1 MPAAPAKKRR
11 RVGLLDGT
19 VALSVQPIQRQL
31 EEIKRQR
38 ARADTAKVP
47 LEQSK
52 APGAGHVRLTA
63 ANGVA
68 ARRLGVP
75 LRALPSSTAG
85 GPSNGSGAAAP
96 VAVHRPPARW
106 QGGGHGSDSSGA
118 EEEAQPLS
126 VGSVSGAQSSTRRQR
141 PRLDSRVATGDSR
154 GRKIVGSLLGHLA
167 SARQQLVD
175 ERRIPHAQVAALA
188 AAAPV
193 PGRKEKRR
201 TRLTDQCTEEE
212 EEKAQDID
220 RAIQEKEM
228 LLLQQRLEGHYMH
241 MKNFIRTKVEPTIFY
256 LPVKHTP
263 ETEQFLEETRMAIE
277 QKIRSL
283 KTHLQCPQGTCDT
296 EVISDASEEGLS
308 ETANV
313 EEGEEEEVAAD
324 EEEEE
329 EDAEE
334 EEEEEEEGQEE
345 GEEEDEEDE
354 PRRVVQ
360 RHGRCHAE
368 QSKARR
374 TGKLR

>member
-1 MPAAPAKKRR
+1 M
-11 RVGLLDGT
+11 
-19 VALSVQPIQRQL
+19 
-31 EEIKRQR
+31 
-38 ARADTAKVP
+38 
-47 LEQSK
+47 
-52 APGAGHVRLTA
+52 
-63 ANGVA
+63 
-68 ARRLGVP
+68 
-75 LRALPSSTAG
+75 
-85 GPSNGSGAAAP
+85 
-96 VAVHRPPARW
+96 
-106 QGGGHGSDSSGA
+106 
-118 EEEAQPLS
+118 
-126 VGSVSGAQSSTRRQR
+126 
-141 PRLDSRVATGDSR
+141 
-154 GRKIVGSLLGHLA
+154 VGSLLGHLA

-193 PGRKEKRR
+193 PRQKEKRR
-201 TRLTDQCTEEE
+201 ARLADQCTEEE

-220 RAIQEKEM
+220 RAIQEKDM

-283 KTHLQCPQGTCDT
+283 KTHLQCDQGTCDA
-296 EVISDASEEGLS
+296 EVISDASEEVMS

-329 EDAEE
+329 EEVEE

-345 GEEEDEEDE
+345 GEETDEEVE

-360 RHGRCHAE
+360 RHGRCNAE

-374 TGKLR
+374 KLR